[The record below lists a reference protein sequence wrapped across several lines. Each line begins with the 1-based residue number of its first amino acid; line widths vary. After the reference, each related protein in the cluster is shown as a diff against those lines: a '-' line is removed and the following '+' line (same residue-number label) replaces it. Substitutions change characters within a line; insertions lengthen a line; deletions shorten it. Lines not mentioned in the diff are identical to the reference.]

1 MLVLARKVSESIV
14 VTYGPT
20 ETDRV
25 VITILRIGCRV
36 VRVGIDADE
45 QVTIVRSVLQPPGDD
60 ALPSSSD
67 ERPSE

>member
-14 VTYGPT
+14 VSYGPN

-25 VITILRIGCRV
+25 VITIVRIGSRV

-45 QVTIVRSVLQPPGDD
+45 QVTIVRSELQPSVDD
-60 ALPSSSD
+60 ALPPSSD
-67 ERPSE
+67 EPFNE